1 MRRLGIVAAVPI
13 VAFAILACQGDAAP
27 TVRVFIE
34 CDRTDSDTPT
44 GEPQYDPAVSIYYAL
59 HHFSSGG
66 GQEFVAVS
74 KGVHHEDRYY
84 QRERFYG
91 TCRVLMG
98 NSAKDASPSLPNS
111 THAFLECSDQP
122 DTNFINANFD
132 KAGDVE
138 RPLDFDLN
146 YEEFDKFKT
155 LDIQVTATTADF
167 FYQWVTFRHCSARGP
182 MIEEARGWE

>member
-1 MRRLGIVAAVPI
+1 VGVVLL
-13 VAFAILACQGDAAP
+13 VAFAALACKNAAP

-34 CDRTDSDTPT
+34 CNGDDWDTPT
-44 GEPQYDPAVSIYYAL
+44 GELQYEPGVKIYYAL

-74 KGVHHEDRYY
+74 KGVHNEDRYY

-98 NSAKDASPSLPNS
+98 NSATDASPSLPNS
-111 THAFLECSDQP
+111 TYAFLTCSDQP
-122 DTNFINANFD
+122 ETHFINANFD
-132 KAGDVE
+132 KAADVE
-138 RPLDFDLN
+138 KPLNFDLN
-146 YEEFDKFKT
+146 YEEFEKYKT
-155 LDIQVTATTADF
+155 LDIQVEAGMADLL
-167 FYQWVTFRHCSARGP
+167 YEWVTFNHCSAGGP